1 MNPLMIEL
9 PAILDI
15 LLALSHAFGLENRHG
30 STGLP
35 QTVLNQSFVGS
46 LLCDRYTTVDKQQ
59 PILISKNIYL
69 QTITIIILIFILVN
83 ILILIFLMIIVIIF
97 NKSITYY

>member
-35 QTVLNQSFVGS
+35 QTVLNQSFVGR

-69 QTITIIILIFILVN
+69 QTIIILIFILVN
-83 ILILIFLMIIVIIF
+83 ILILLMIIVIIF

>member
-69 QTITIIILIFILVN
+69 QTIIILIFILVN
-83 ILILIFLMIIVIIF
+83 ILILLMIIVIIF